1 MIVFKKKNLLFFKLN
16 FPCVFFQNIVLS
28 LEDRDAEELILVLC
42 GYHKL
47 LTERELDVIQD
58 TAILQQQ
65 EEEQQQQG
73 MHIRCF
79 RNYGK
84 SDFNSP
90 WSIINAQTPCE
101 HLKSPIKWIENMAT

>member
-1 MIVFKKKNLLFFKLN
+1 MF
-16 FPCVFFQNIVLS
+16 FFQNIVLS

-73 MHIRCF
+73 I
-79 RNYGK
+79 YISTGAK
-84 SDFNSP
+84 V
-90 WSIINAQTPCE
+90 
-101 HLKSPIKWIENMAT
+101 L

>member
-1 MIVFKKKNLLFFKLN
+1 MYSKKKGIFFFKIE
-16 FPCVFFQNIVLS
+16 FSPCFFFQNIVLS

-73 MHIRCF
+73 IYIRYTF
-79 RNYGK
+79 SSNRN
-84 SDFNSP
+84 
-90 WSIINAQTPCE
+90 II
-101 HLKSPIKWIENMAT
+101 KVRVDIVF

>member
-1 MIVFKKKNLLFFKLN
+1 MF
-16 FPCVFFQNIVLS
+16 FFQNIVLS

-73 MHIRCF
+73 IYIRYTFSSNHNIHKISYGLCF
-79 RNYGK
+79 
-84 SDFNSP
+84 
-90 WSIINAQTPCE
+90 
-101 HLKSPIKWIENMAT
+101 

>member
-1 MIVFKKKNLLFFKLN
+1 M
-16 FPCVFFQNIVLS
+16 S

-73 MHIRCF
+73 MHNLDVSEIMA
-79 RNYGK
+79 N
-84 SDFNSP
+84 
-90 WSIINAQTPCE
+90 
-101 HLKSPIKWIENMAT
+101 PILIYPG

>member
-1 MIVFKKKNLLFFKLN
+1 M
-16 FPCVFFQNIVLS
+16 S

-73 MHIRCF
+73 IYIRYTF
-79 RNYGK
+79 SSNRN
-84 SDFNSP
+84 
-90 WSIINAQTPCE
+90 IIKVRVVIVF
-101 HLKSPIKWIENMAT
+101 LVF

>member
-1 MIVFKKKNLLFFKLN
+1 MIVFKKKKLLFFKLN

-73 MHIRCF
+73 IYIRYTF
-79 RNYGK
+79 SSNRNIRGR
-84 SDFNSP
+84 SQRTSP
-90 WSIINAQTPCE
+90 T
-101 HLKSPIKWIENMAT
+101 

>member
-1 MIVFKKKNLLFFKLN
+1 MF
-16 FPCVFFQNIVLS
+16 FFQNIVLS

-73 MHIRCF
+73 IYIRYTF
-79 RNYGK
+79 SSNRN
-84 SDFNSP
+84 
-90 WSIINAQTPCE
+90 IINRNI
-101 HLKSPIKWIENMAT
+101 IKVLVDIVF

>member
-1 MIVFKKKNLLFFKLN
+1 MF
-16 FPCVFFQNIVLS
+16 FFQNIVLS

-73 MHIRCF
+73 TYIFLESVSKKIVLTFELLDRLGRSSCNIVLMVFFILD
-79 RNYGK
+79 
-84 SDFNSP
+84 SD
-90 WSIINAQTPCE
+90 C
-101 HLKSPIKWIENMAT
+101 